1 MKHHFQHLL
10 SVAFVFIAILQIISS
25 CASKESVTRDY
36 RKEVDMGADFFIR
49 DYSNTVN
56 SVEPQFISENYSLE
70 GFHKYR
76 LPSWLDVDYTDEYI
90 DKWWKERQ
98 YAKKL
103 AKWQRHKKKF
113 YKNGLKFLNTFY
125 DDLYAADASTLSG
138 KYASHVDSVLMPALG
153 GADGR
158 LTWDAFGKQ
167 LHNASERQRI
177 TITPYQEHWFNVQV
191 AGTDTLNIKVRLDND
206 KNYLINGLQNASKNV
221 SLSPLIRVKA
231 VFLARFYNQL
241 YSETDWNHFTDMYLN
256 HMSDHV
262 QTALHRGSN
271 TYEWSRMK
279 IGKDESLKFK
289 TDDITYDRDNWFI
302 VHPKTSDGLKAR
314 IQLQVIDDELVIT
327 GLVVPSN

>member
-1 MKHHFQHLL
+1 LDHFHSL
-10 SVAFVFIAILQIISS
+10 AFDLPYS
-25 CASKESVTRDY
+25 
-36 RKEVDMGADFFIR
+36 
-49 DYSNTVN
+49 DYS
-56 SVEPQFISENYSLE
+56 
-70 GFHKYR
+70 
-76 LPSWLDVDYTDEYI
+76 DEYI

-98 YAKKL
+98 YAKKQ

-221 SLSPLIRVKA
+221 SLSPLIRVKS

-314 IQLQVIDDELVIT
+314 IQLQVVDDELVIT
-327 GLVVPSN
+327 GLINPTK

>member
-10 SVAFVFIAILQIISS
+10 SVAFVFVAILLFTTSCSS
-25 CASKESVTRDY
+25 TKKSDWYHTDY
-36 RKEVDMGADFFIR
+36 YKLQGFHELHGENPLWPELDYQNFDIR
-49 DYSNTVN
+49 NAGYKIPDWLDYS
-56 SVEPQFISENYSLE
+56 
-70 GFHKYR
+70 
-76 LPSWLDVDYTDEYI
+76 DEYI

-98 YAKKL
+98 YAKKQ

-221 SLSPLIRVKA
+221 SLSPLIRVKS